1 MSDRVTLLLL
11 RLYCRVAFPLSR
23 AGRRLDWLGDRWVV
37 ASLDVIFLKPESESE
52 STRPLRLDRWLRK
65 ACRLEQ
71 EASNRRA
78 AGKPFEAP

>member
-11 RLYCRVAFPLSR
+11 WLYCRVAFPLSSV
-23 AGRRLDWLGDRWVV
+23 GYWLKWLGERWLV
-37 ASLDVIFLKPESESE
+37 ASLDVMFLKPESESE
-52 STRPLRLDRWLRK
+52 SIRPLRLDRWLRK

-78 AGKPFEAP
+78 AGKPSEAP